1 MEDRIRTC
9 HALHT
14 LHYHTNAAAAFGGLG
29 GGWVGQSS
37 VQCLDGVIGD
47 DDLKSG
53 WGIWL
58 KGLNMVVASA
68 IIISVWCSV

>member
-47 DDLKSG
+47 DDL
-53 WGIWL
+53 
-58 KGLNMVVASA
+58 
-68 IIISVWCSV
+68 